1 VLDGQHSTKK
11 EKKKSISQRVRKD
24 ESKMEKAERTREV
37 KHKRKKIYLNKV
49 SEDKVV
55 KRLK

>member
-1 VLDGQHSTKK
+1 
-11 EKKKSISQRVRKD
+11 
-24 ESKMEKAERTREV
+24 MEKAERTREV